1 MNKISLIFL
10 IVLISVGTVFA
21 QGNADGDLGRNM
33 EEIRGKISELKDVI
47 TRDYEILLAENP
59 EAQGIITLSFSIA
72 PDGSVLEPLVECSE
86 VLRSLHEPVLEALK
100 NLEFRP
106 EEDQQ
111 EDIPVTIPISLLPP
125 E

>member
-1 MNKISLIFL
+1 MNKISLFFL
-10 IVLISVGTVFA
+10 IALISIGTVFA
-21 QGNADGDLGRNM
+21 QGNTDGDPGRNM
-33 EEIRGKISELKDVI
+33 EEIRAKISELKDLI

-59 EAQGIITLSFSIA
+59 EAQGTITLKFSIA

-106 EEDQQ
+106 EEEQQ
-111 EDIPVTIPISLLPP
+111 EDIPVTVPISLLPP

>member
-1 MNKISLIFL
+1 MNKISLISL

-47 TRDYEILLAENP
+47 TGDYEILLAENQ
-59 EAQGIITLSFSIA
+59 EAQGTITLSFSIA

-86 VLRSLHEPVLEALK
+86 VLSPLHEPVLEALK